1 MENLTIDSDFK
12 HPEIAFDAE
21 KGILELKGNSIPERA
36 GEFYTPII
44 VWVKNYF
51 QNPCEATTLNLKL
64 IYLNSG
70 SKRYILD
77 ILEIVK
83 SSLPTGQAG
92 GNNVT
97 INWYYEEDDED
108 MLEMGESYKELV
120 DLPINFIP
128 INVND

>member
-1 MENLTIDSDFK
+1 MENLTVEGDFK
-12 HPEIAFDAE
+12 HPEIVFDAE
-21 KGILELKGNSIPERA
+21 KGLLELKGNSIPERA
-36 GEFYTPII
+36 EDFYTPILEWI
-44 VWVKNYF
+44 KNYL
-51 QNPCEATTLNLKL
+51 QSPCETTTLNLKL

-77 ILEIVK
+77 LLEMIK
-83 SSLPTGQAG
+83 SG

-128 INVND
+128 VNVND

>member
-1 MENLTIDSDFK
+1 MENLTIEGDFK
-12 HPEIAFDAE
+12 HPKIIFDAE
-21 KGILELKGNSIPERA
+21 KGLLELNGNSIPERA

-44 VWVKNYF
+44 EWVKIYL
-51 QNPCEATTLNLKL
+51 QSPCEATTLNFKL

-83 SSLPTGQAG
+83 SSLPAGQEG
-92 GNNVT
+92 GSNVT

>member
-1 MENLTIDSDFK
+1 MENLTIEGDFK

-21 KGILELKGNSIPERA
+21 KGLLELKGNSIPERA
-36 GEFYTPII
+36 EDFYAPILE
-44 VWVKNYF
+44 WVKNYL
-51 QNPCEATTLNLKL
+51 QSPCEATTLNFKL

-83 SSLPTGQAG
+83 SSLLTGQAG

-108 MLEMGESYKELV
+108 MLEMGESYKDLIY
-120 DLPINFIP
+120 LPINFIP
-128 INVND
+128 VNVND